1 MRWSGIPMPEPPHL
15 FPRMVAPPHESAVR
29 LPPPSPP
36 RTVEGVMMAPR
47 IIGSR
52 LDRMRARSYDVGTMQ
67 LTEVTWR
74 DAQRMPND
82 GSRYE
87 AIGGVLHVTAAPRW
101 RHQVVSARLLRKLC
115 ELLEDPGHGEVVPA
129 PGVEFPATG
138 EGVQPDILF
147 VSNER
152 RHIVE
157 EAGLVGAPDLVVEVL
172 SPSTAKRDRGV
183 KRRLYERQGVREY
196 WIVDLAEHRV
206 DVYRFGSG
214 TREGAE
220 VNLEPERYRRLL
232 PVHLGDTQ
240 VGTIDLSAIF
250 APGFGEPPS

>member
-1 MRWSGIPMPEPPHL
+1 
-15 FPRMVAPPHESAVR
+15 
-29 LPPPSPP
+29 
-36 RTVEGVMMAPR
+36 MAPR
-47 IIGSR
+47 IIGSG
-52 LDRMRARSYDVGTMQ
+52 LEPMRARSYDVRTMQ

-74 DAQRMPND
+74 DAQRMPDD
-82 GSRYE
+82 GNRYE

-101 RHQVVSARLLRKLC
+101 RHQVVSTRLLIRLS
-115 ELLEDPGHGEVVPA
+115 ELLESPGHGEVVPT

-214 TREGAE
+214 TGAE
-220 VNLEPERYRRLL
+220 PDVSLRPERFRRLL
-232 PVHLGDTQ
+232 PVRLGDTQ

-250 APGFGEPPS
+250 APGFGEPSS